1 MAAVFVRPVDPR
13 LMETGMTRDGGAG
26 EGNVTAS
33 AGGKPLWSSLCS
45 TSPTATASVA
55 ASIATMILSALMRQ
69 S

>member
-1 MAAVFVRPVDPR
+1 
-13 LMETGMTRDGGAG
+13 MTRDGGAG